1 MRVFSLLPSFRIGTK
16 LGICIGIGVAL
27 VAGLIINE
35 QVTSNSIERL
45 TATADRQQTIVI
57 ESVTTEVVLQR
68 VHVAARDLRMARTP
82 MEVQK
87 LLGELQQIA
96 AEAQA
101 RLSALETQ
109 TAGPAD
115 RDRFKR
121 LQELLRDHVAAL
133 GEIGRKQTEILSL
146 FEKLDQIESKWARNI
161 NIVVNSAP
169 FANMANYKEVE
180 ALINEAAS
188 QFKDGRTASWRYL
201 LLNEASQTRR
211 ISASTDQA
219 IQQLNY
225 ARRAAADKRVVEG
238 IDALLAIVAEYTAIL
253 QDTTSM
259 IDAQN
264 SIQTERANPAELGS
278 RKLLG
283 QVIETANA
291 SSDAATAE
299 AATAVTQA
307 GRVRVGIG
315 LVVGLVLIGA
325 AAFASLAI
333 GKPVRRIGEV
343 LMALANGNKAVRIPY
358 ADRRDE
364 VGDTAR
370 AAQAFKDNLVRV
382 ERLEAEQ
389 KQVEERATVDRK
401 STMRRLADEF
411 EGAVGGIVGTVS
423 SASARLEGAANTLT
437 KTADTTEQLSG
448 LVATASDEASSNVQA
463 VAFAAEELSA
473 SVSEVGRHVQESSRI
488 ARDAVDQAART
499 DVRINELFQA
509 SQRIGNVVKVIT
521 AIAEQ
526 TNLLALNATIEAARA
541 GAAGKGFAVV
551 AQEVKALAA
560 QTAKATNDI
569 GTQISGMQA
578 ATLDSVAA
586 IKEIGGT
593 IDRVSEIATAMAAA
607 VEEQGGAIQEIARNV
622 QEAASGTSQVATN
635 IVDVNRGATATGL
648 ASAQVFASAKSLASD
663 SNRLHIEVQKFV
675 ELVRS
680 A

>member
-1 MRVFSLLPSFRIGTK
+1 MRVSRLLPNFRIGTK

-35 QVTSNSIERL
+35 QITSNAIERL
-45 TATADRQQTIVI
+45 TASADRQQAIVI
-57 ESVTTEVVLQR
+57 ESVNTEVVLQR

-82 MEVQK
+82 AEVQK
-87 LLGELQQIA
+87 LLEELRQIA
-96 AEAQA
+96 AAAQA
-101 RLSALETQ
+101 RLSALEAQ
-109 TAGPAD
+109 TAGPGD
-115 RDRFKR
+115 GGRFKR
-121 LQELLRDHVAAL
+121 LQELFREHVAAL
-133 GEIGRKQTEILSL
+133 GEIGKKQIEILSL
-146 FEKLDQIESKWARNI
+146 FEKLDQIESKWARSI
-161 NIVVNSAP
+161 NLVVNSAP
-169 FANMANYKEVE
+169 FAGLANYKEIE

-188 QFKDGRTASWRYL
+188 QFKDGRTASWRYFL
-201 LLNEASQTRR
+201 LSEGSQTRR
-211 ISASTDQA
+211 IAASTDQA

-225 ARRAAADKRVVEG
+225 ARRATADKAVLEG
-238 IDALLAIVAEYTAIL
+238 IDALIGIVAEYTAVL
-253 QDTTSM
+253 QSSTNA

-264 SIQTERANPAELGS
+264 STQAQRANPAELGS
-278 RKLLG
+278 RELLG
-283 QVIETANA
+283 QAIAAANA

-299 AATAVTQA
+299 AAVGVTRA

-343 LMALANGNKAVRIPY
+343 LMELANGNKSVRIPY
-358 ADRRDE
+358 ADRSDE

-370 AAQAFKDNLVRV
+370 AAKAFKDNILRV
-382 ERLEAEQ
+382 ERLESEQ
-389 KQVEERATVDRK
+389 KETQERAAVERK
-401 STMRRLADEF
+401 SMMHRLAEEF
-411 EGAVGGIVGTVS
+411 EGAVGTIVGTVS
-423 SASARLEGAANTLT
+423 SASAGLEGAANTLT

-473 SVSEVGRHVQESSRI
+473 SVSEVGRHVEESSRI
-488 ARDAVDQAART
+488 ARDAVVQAART

-509 SQRIGNVVKVIT
+509 SQRIGDVVKVIT

-541 GAAGKGFAVV
+541 GGAGKGFAVV

-569 GTQISGMQA
+569 GTQISGMQL
-578 ATLDSVAA
+578 ATRDSVAA

-593 IDRVSEIATAMAAA
+593 IDRVSEIATVMAAA
-607 VEEQGGAIQEIARNV
+607 VEEQSGAIQEIARNV
-622 QEAASGTSQVATN
+622 QQAASGTSQVAAN

-663 SNRLHIEVQKFV
+663 SNRLQIEVRKFV

>member
-238 IDALLAIVAEYTAIL
+238 IDALLAIVAQYTAIL
-253 QDTTSM
+253 QDTTST

-343 LMALANGNKAVRIPY
+343 LMALANGNKTVRIPY

-389 KQVEERATVDRK
+389 KQAEERATVERK

>member
-1 MRVFSLLPSFRIGTK
+1 MRVFRLLPSFRIGTK

-27 VAGLIINE
+27 VAGLIVNE
-35 QVTSNSIERL
+35 QITSNAIERL
-45 TATADRQQTIVI
+45 TASADRQQAIVI
-57 ESVTTEVVLQR
+57 ESVNTEVALQR

-96 AEAQA
+96 AAAQA
-101 RLSALETQ
+101 RLSALEAQ
-109 TAGPAD
+109 TAGPLD
-115 RDRFKR
+115 GDRFKR
-121 LQELLRDHVAAL
+121 LKELFGEHVAAL
-133 GEIGRKQTEILSL
+133 GEIGKKQIEILSL
-146 FEKLDQIESKWARNI
+146 FEKLDQIESKWARSI
-161 NIVVNSAP
+161 NLVVNSAP
-169 FANMANYKEVE
+169 FSGLANYKDIE
-180 ALINEAAS
+180 ALINEATS
-188 QFKDGRTASWRYL
+188 QFKDGRTASWRYF
-201 LLNEASQTRR
+201 LLNESSQTRR

-225 ARRAAADKRVVEG
+225 AHRATADKAVLEG
-238 IDALLAIVAEYTAIL
+238 IDMLVGIVAEYTAIL
-253 QDTTSM
+253 QSTTDA

-264 SIQTERANPAELGS
+264 STQTQRANPAELGS
-278 RKLLG
+278 RELLG
-283 QVIETANA
+283 QAIATANA
-291 SSDAATAE
+291 SSDAATAQ
-299 AATAVTQA
+299 AAVGVTQA
-307 GRVRVGIG
+307 GRVRIGIG

-333 GKPVRRIGEV
+333 GKPVRKIGEV
-343 LMALANGNKAVRIPY
+343 LMELANGNKSVQIPY

-370 AAQAFKDNLVRV
+370 AAKAFKDNIVRV
-382 ERLEAEQ
+382 ERLESEQ
-389 KQVEERATVDRK
+389 KETEKRAAVERRSA
-401 STMRRLADEF
+401 MHRLADEF
-411 EGAVGGIVGTVS
+411 EGAVGTIVGTVS

-448 LVATASDEASSNVQA
+448 VVATASDEASSNVQA

-488 ARDAVDQAART
+488 ARDAVAQAART
-499 DVRINELFQA
+499 DLRINELFQA
-509 SQRIGNVVKVIT
+509 SQRIGDVVKVIT

-541 GAAGKGFAVV
+541 GGAGKGFAVV

-569 GTQISGMQA
+569 GTQISGMQL
-578 ATLDSVAA
+578 ATRDSVAA

-622 QEAASGTSQVATN
+622 QEAASGTSQVATS

-648 ASAQVFASAKSLASD
+648 ASAQVFESAKS
-663 SNRLHIEVQKFV
+663 
-675 ELVRS
+675 
-680 A
+680 

>member
-1 MRVFSLLPSFRIGTK
+1 MRVVRFLPSFRIGTK

-27 VAGLIINE
+27 IAGLILNE
-35 QVTSNSIERL
+35 QITSNSIERL
-45 TATADRQQTIVI
+45 TATADRQQAIAI
-57 ESVTTEVVLQR
+57 ESINTELVLQR
-68 VHVAARDLRMARTP
+68 VQLAGRDLRMARTP
-82 MEVQK
+82 AKVQA
-87 LLGELQQIA
+87 LLGELQTIA
-96 AEAQA
+96 ADAKT

-109 TAGPAD
+109 TNEPAN
-115 RDRFKR
+115 RERFQR
-121 LQELLRDHVAAL
+121 LQVLFRDQVAAL
-133 GEIGRKQTEILSL
+133 GEIGSKQTEILSL
-146 FEKLDQIESKWARNI
+146 FEKLDQIESKWARSI

-169 FANMANYKEVE
+169 FANLPNFRDIE
-180 ALINEAAS
+180 AFINEAAS
-188 QFKDGRTASWRYL
+188 QFKDGRTASWRYF

-211 ISASTDQA
+211 ISASTEQA

-225 ARRAAADKRVVEG
+225 ARRAVADKDVIEG
-238 IDALLAIVAEYTAIL
+238 IDALQKIVAEYTGIL
-253 QDTTSM
+253 QETTST

-264 SIQTERANPAELGS
+264 ATQTERANPAEAGS
-278 RKLLG
+278 RALLA
-283 QVIETANA
+283 QAIETANA
-291 SSDAATAE
+291 SSDAATAQ
-299 AATAVTQA
+299 AAVGVAQA
-307 GRVRVGIG
+307 GRIRIGIG

-343 LMALANGNKAVRIPY
+343 LMALANGNKTVAIPY

-370 AAQAFKDNLVRV
+370 AAKAFKDNLLRV
-382 ERLEAEQ
+382 ERLEVAQ
-389 KQVEERATVDRK
+389 KQAEERTAIERK
-401 STMRRLADEF
+401 SVMHKLADEF

-437 KTADTTEQLSG
+437 KTASTTEQLSG

-488 ARDAVDQAART
+488 AKDAVDQAART

-509 SQRIGNVVKVIT
+509 SQRIGDVVKVIT

-541 GAAGKGFAVV
+541 GGAGKGFAVV

-560 QTAKATNDI
+560 QTAKATSDI
-569 GTQISGMQA
+569 GTQISGMHT
-578 ATLDSVAA
+578 ATRESVAA
-586 IKEIGGT
+586 IKEIGET

-635 IVDVNRGATATGL
+635 IVDVNRGATATGQ
-648 ASAQVFASAKSLASD
+648 ASAQVFASAQSLASD
-663 SNRLHIEVQKFV
+663 SNRLRVEVQKFV

>member
-1 MRVFSLLPSFRIGTK
+1 MRVFRLLPNFRIGTK

-35 QVTSNSIERL
+35 QITSNSIERL
-45 TATADRQQTIVI
+45 TASADRQQAIVI
-57 ESVTTEVVLQR
+57 ESVNTEVVLQR
-68 VHVAARDLRMARTP
+68 VHVAARDLRMARTA

-87 LLGELQQIA
+87 LLAELQQIA

-101 RLSALETQ
+101 RLSALEAQ
-109 TAGPAD
+109 TAGLGNG
-115 RDRFKR
+115 DRFKR
-121 LQELLRDHVAAL
+121 LQELFREHVAAL
-133 GEIGRKQTEILSL
+133 GEIGKKQIEILSL
-146 FEKLDQIESKWARNI
+146 FERLDQIESKWARSI
-161 NIVVNSAP
+161 NLVVNSAS
-169 FANMANYKEVE
+169 FASLANYPDIE
-180 ALINEAAS
+180 ALIHEAVS
-188 QFKDGRTASWRYL
+188 QFKDGRTASWRYFL
-201 LLNEASQTRR
+201 LIEASQTRR

-225 ARRAAADKRVVEG
+225 ARRATTDKAVLEG
-238 IDALLAIVAEYTAIL
+238 IDSLLGIVAEYTAIL
-253 QDTTSM
+253 QDTTNA

-264 SIQTERANPAELGS
+264 STQTKRANPAEVGS
-278 RKLLG
+278 RELLG
-283 QVIETANA
+283 QAIATANA
-291 SSDAATAE
+291 SSDAATAQ
-299 AATAVTQA
+299 AAVGVTQA

-343 LMALANGNKAVRIPY
+343 LMELANGNKAVQIPY

-370 AAQAFKDNLVRV
+370 AAKAFKDNIVRV
-382 ERLEAEQ
+382 ERLESEQ
-389 KQVEERATVDRK
+389 KEAEKRAAVERK
-401 STMRRLADEF
+401 SAMHRLADEF
-411 EGAVGGIVGTVS
+411 EGAVGSIVGTVS
-423 SASARLEGAANTLT
+423 SASAKLEGAANTLT
-437 KTADTTEQLSG
+437 KTADTTQQLSG
-448 LVATASDEASSNVQA
+448 LVATASDEASGNVQA

-488 ARDAVDQAART
+488 ARDAVVQAART
-499 DVRINELFQA
+499 DLRINELFQA
-509 SQRIGNVVKVIT
+509 SQRIGDVVKVIT

-541 GAAGKGFAVV
+541 GGAGKGFAVV

-569 GTQISGMQA
+569 GTQISGMQM
-578 ATLDSVAA
+578 ATRDSVAA

-622 QEAASGTSQVATN
+622 QEAAAGTSQVATN
-635 IVDVNRGATATGL
+635 IVDVNRGATATGQ
-648 ASAQVFASAKSLASD
+648 ASAEVFASAKSLATD
-663 SNRLHIEVQKFV
+663 SNRLQIEVRKFV
-675 ELVRS
+675 ESVRS